1 MLYEFCLDDYSAP
14 SCTSGYKYYYGSE
27 EDLIGI
33 LNNIEEGKHIKEE
46 DVFKDFCNG
55 NKNVENVAGF
65 CMVRF
70 AKPIFVLKERTINKG
85 ETRYD
90 YENPYECHYLLRM
103 DSVKCKRLLLKSEER
118 FVVAYKAVM
127 ENPKYKD
134 DLFPNGWATLGM
146 LWGFPGMIKVSGDID
161 YYTAENML
169 YVVERTF
176 NNEAEATAYFDN
188 ESGIDF
194 QMFFEDVF
202 GDG

>member
-27 EDLIGI
+27 EDLMGI

-55 NKNVENVAGF
+55 NKDVENAAGF

-70 AKPIFVLKERTINKG
+70 AKPVCVLKERKINKG
-85 ETRYD
+85 ETQYD

-103 DSVKCKRLLLKSEER
+103 DSVTSKRILLKCEDRYVIAHKSI
-118 FVVAYKAVM
+118 M
-127 ENPKYKD
+127 INPKYKD

-146 LWGFPGMIKVSGDID
+146 LWGFPGMIKVSGDDD

-176 NNEAEATAYFDN
+176 DNETEATAYFDS
-188 ESGIDF
+188 ESDIDF